1 MSTLNVAFND
11 NTVNTEVHLGF
22 KQTSKHEQH
31 AATESANQ
39 NATESANQNATA
51 TSNTNKLN
59 EDSSV
64 SLGRQLWDMC
74 PGFGVAS
81 YPITSDFP
89 CISIPF
95 QNPPRL
101 VPSPR
106 VARTSTS
113 TILAVH
119 VQVLKISTAQV
130 PSTSARGYA
139 YAKIEYV
146 NISTYLLKNRTPV

>member
-11 NTVNTEVHLGF
+11 NTMNSEVNLGF

-51 TSNTNKLN
+51 TSNTNELN

-64 SLGRQLWDMC
+64 SLGRQLIC
-74 PGFGVAS
+74 VLVLELHLIPS
-81 YPITSDFP
+81 LPLHQTP
-89 CISIPF
+89 ISIPF
-95 QNPPRL
+95 QNPPPRL
-101 VPSPR
+101 VSSPQ
-106 VARTSTS
+106 VGRTSTS

-130 PSTSARGYA
+130 PSTLARGYA
-139 YAKIEYV
+139 YDG
-146 NISTYLLKNRTPV
+146 SLKQNTRMIRFVH

>member
-81 YPITSDFP
+81 YPIISSASDSNLHPFP
-89 CISIPF
+89 KPSTKTCIKSSGSK
-95 QNPPRL
+95 NKYKYNTCG
-101 VPSPR
+101 
-106 VARTSTS
+106 ACTST
-113 TILAVH
+113 
-119 VQVLKISTAQV
+119 
-130 PSTSARGYA
+130 
-139 YAKIEYV
+139 
-146 NISTYLLKNRTPV
+146 